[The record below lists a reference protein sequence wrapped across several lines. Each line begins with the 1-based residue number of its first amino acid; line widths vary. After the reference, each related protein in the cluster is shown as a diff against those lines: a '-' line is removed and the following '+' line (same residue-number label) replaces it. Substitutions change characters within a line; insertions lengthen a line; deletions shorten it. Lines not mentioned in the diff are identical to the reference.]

1 MVTARV
7 IAHAISLLLTAAGAV
22 VLPFVGIRALLPA
35 IEGNST
41 GVVNYRGRTITPGI
55 GLVWLLWAAGV
66 GLAAALQGVTVEFIR
81 NATEPADPL
90 RWLFIEG
97 SWPMR
102 AGVMLALVLA
112 AFGFGLADDVFGDRS
127 VRGFRGHV
135 GALAHGR
142 LTTGGLKLLGIGA
155 VSAWASLMI
164 VNGSLATRDE
174 ILVPGWRGV
183 AAWIASWALA
193 TIVIALTANLLNLMD
208 LRPGR
213 ALKVYSLLA
222 TVGVAGVYALTFRSA
237 LSGADR
243 FAPVTLAYPWLEW
256 AVGAIA
262 ALLVVLGPVAAVW
275 RFDLGEL
282 SMVGDAGANAAGALA
297 GFMLACSLSLPGLAV
312 AAVLLVALNAASE
325 RVSFSEVIASNQLL
339 RWLDGLGRVRGTGD
353 GSDREHDDDVPAGQ
367 TRLAAGADDESDGKD
382 GGGI

>member
-1 MVTARV
+1 
-7 IAHAISLLLTAAGAV
+7 
-22 VLPFVGIRALLPA
+22 
-35 IEGNST
+35 
-41 GVVNYRGRTITPGI
+41 
-55 GLVWLLWAAGV
+55 
-66 GLAAALQGVTVEFIR
+66 
-81 NATEPADPL
+81 
-90 RWLFIEG
+90 
-97 SWPMR
+97 
-102 AGVMLALVLA
+102 
-112 AFGFGLADDVFGDRS
+112 
-127 VRGFRGHV
+127 
-135 GALAHGR
+135 
-142 LTTGGLKLLGIGA
+142 
-155 VSAWASLMI
+155 
-164 VNGSLATRDE
+164 
-174 ILVPGWRGV
+174 
-183 AAWIASWALA
+183 
-193 TIVIALTANLLNLMD
+193 MD